1 MRRLSDFIVQARKI
15 GDSPKVS
22 KEESPIFEGFED
34 YLVIYQEVLRPYL
47 DPDNSLT
54 QEAFEAVWTAYMWGA
69 STSLSLLKHG
79 QIIRNDEGI
88 VQDKIFYS
96 LEELLN
102 EAECL
107 LDPQEGLENAVDAL
121 VAAQNI
127 PPANMDL
134 EDDGDMEECECD
146 SCSSQDEGSEDEVP
160 PAHKLH

>member
-1 MRRLSDFIVQARKI
+1 MRRLSEFIVQARKI
-15 GDSPKVS
+15 GDSPKIS

-34 YLVIYQEVLRPYL
+34 YLVIYQEILKPYL
-47 DPDNSLT
+47 DENNSLS
-54 QEAFEAVWTAYMWGA
+54 QEAFEAVWSAYMWGA
-69 STSLSLLKHG
+69 STALSLVKHG
-79 QIIRNDEGI
+79 QIIRNEEGI

-96 LEELLN
+96 TEELLN

-127 PPANMDL
+127 PPANMEF
-134 EDDGDMEECECD
+134 EDDLDMEECDCD
-146 SCSSQDEGSEDEVP
+146 ICSSQDDSEEDEVP